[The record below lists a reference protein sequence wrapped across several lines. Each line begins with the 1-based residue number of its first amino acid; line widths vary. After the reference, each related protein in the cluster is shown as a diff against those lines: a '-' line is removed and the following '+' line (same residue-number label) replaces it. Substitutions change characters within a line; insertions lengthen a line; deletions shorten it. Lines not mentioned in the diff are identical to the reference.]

1 MFTDPVYP
9 CLMYPLCQN
18 PKKGAATN
26 KTLISGA
33 DVSREVFFEKA
44 IILVQLETRGTTN
57 VPTIIYNLY
66 ERITNNR

>member
-44 IILVQLETRGTTN
+44 IILVQLETRG
-57 VPTIIYNLY
+57 IYIY
-66 ERITNNR
+66 KYFT